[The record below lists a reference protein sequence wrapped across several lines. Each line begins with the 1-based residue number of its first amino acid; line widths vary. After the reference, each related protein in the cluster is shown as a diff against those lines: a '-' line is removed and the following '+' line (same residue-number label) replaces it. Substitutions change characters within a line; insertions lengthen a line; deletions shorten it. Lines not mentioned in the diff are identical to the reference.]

1 MQRDRFLTGILAGI
15 GVLVLLALI
24 LFFIRDRN
32 VNYVDDTT
40 PAGVV
45 QNYTLALQ
53 RRDYERA
60 YSYLASSSGA
70 EPVTMERFLQHF
82 SSYGGDEAA
91 RTTIEIGET
100 IELSGDQASVQ
111 VTLIRSS
118 GGIFDGTYRQTENV
132 TLRRENGAWKITNAP
147 YPLWDYGWDFPAPPK

>member
-15 GVLVLLALI
+15 GVLVVLALI

-32 VNYVDDTT
+32 VDYVDDST

-45 QNYTLALQ
+45 QNYVLALQ

-60 YSYLASSSGA
+60 YNYLNGETGTVSK
-70 EPVTMERFLQHF
+70 EQFLQHF
-82 SSYGGDEAA
+82 SSYGGDESA

-100 IELSGDQASVQ
+100 IDLAEDQASVQ
-111 VTLIRSS
+111 VTLIRGS
-118 GGIFDGTYRQTENV
+118 GGIFEGAYRQVENV
-132 TLRRENGAWKITNAP
+132 TLRRENGSWKIVNAP
-147 YPLWDYGWDFPAPPK
+147 YPYWDYGWDFPAPPK

>member
-1 MQRDRFLTGILAGI
+1 M
-15 GVLVLLALI
+15 
-24 LFFIRDRN
+24 
-32 VNYVDDTT
+32 DDST

-60 YSYLASSSGA
+60 YSYLANSSGS
-70 EPVTMERFLQHF
+70 EPVSMERFLQF
-82 SSYGGDEAA
+82 YSSYGGDEAA

-100 IELSGDQASVQ
+100 IELSDDRASVQ

-118 GGIFDGTYRQTENV
+118 GGIFDGAYRQTENA
-132 TLRRENGAWKITNAP
+132 TLRRENGLWKITNAP